1 MGSDASELYYGA
13 WCQMRGQPSGEL
25 GDSATQLASAPSGKL
40 FFRGEW
46 DEEERKLHINELEL
60 IAAARAVDFAL
71 ECCDAGLFPEL
82 DGITALNTVAEVA
95 TLVDSRVASAYVR
108 RAGGSNKRCALHGSS
123 VYVHSRVV

>member
-1 MGSDASELYYGA
+1 M
-13 WCQMRGQPSGEL
+13 
-25 GDSATQLASAPSGKL
+25 
-40 FFRGEW
+40 
-46 DEEERKLHINELEL
+46 

-108 RAGGSNKRCALHGSS
+108 RAGGSNKRMVATARSIWKKCLARGLVARSVWVKGSS
-123 VYVHSRVV
+123 HTMADASSRVSLDREYELRL